1 MASFFSKLFGGG
13 GKPGANDDGDSGR
26 GEAVTYKD
34 FSIAA
39 SPMRDGEQWRLC
51 GVIAKTV
58 AGTGEDEEPTVLE
71 RTFIRA
77 DLYTSREEAETFAIR
92 KGQQIID
99 EQGDRLF
106 ADGAPTGRA

>member
-13 GKPGANDDGDSGR
+13 KSGANDDRAPGR

-34 FSIAA
+34 YSIAP

-51 GVIAKTV
+51 GVIAKV
-58 AGTGEDEEPTVLE
+58 DAAGEAGGEGVRLE

-77 DLYTSREEAETFAIR
+77 DLYPTREEAETFAIR
-92 KGQQIID
+92 KGQQIVD
-99 EQGDRLF
+99 EQGDKLF
-106 ADGAPTGRA
+106 ADGQPTGRA

>member
-1 MASFFSKLFGGG
+1 MASFLSKLFGGG
-13 GKPGANDDGDSGR
+13 KPEANDDAAPAR
-26 GEAVTYKD
+26 GEAVTYKA
-34 FSIAA
+34 FSITA
-39 SPMRDGEQWRLC
+39 SPIRDGEQWRLC
-51 GVIAKTV
+51 GVILKHV
-58 AGTGEDEEPTVLE
+58 AGDGDEAQAPME

-106 ADGAPTGRA
+106 ADGQPTGRA

>member
-1 MASFFSKLFGGG
+1 MASFFTKLFGGG
-13 GKPGANDDGDSGR
+13 KPEANDDQPPAR
-26 GEAVTYKD
+26 AEAVPYNG
-34 FSIAA
+34 FEIAP
-39 SPMRDGEQWRLC
+39 SPMKDGDQWRLC
-51 GVIAKTV
+51 GVILKSA
-58 AGTGEDEEPTVLE
+58 AGEEGEAMQME

-77 DLYTSREEAETFAIR
+77 DLYTSREEAESFAIR

>member
-1 MASFFSKLFGGG
+1 MASFLSKFFGG
-13 GKPGANDDGDSGR
+13 GKPEANDDTGPAR
-26 GEAVTYKD
+26 GEAVTYKE
-34 FSIAA
+34 FSITP
-39 SPMRDGEQWRLC
+39 SPIRDGEQWRLC
-51 GVIAKTV
+51 GVILMS
-58 AGTGEDEEPTVLE
+58 AGDGGEEGQAPME

-106 ADGAPTGRA
+106 ADGQPTGRA

>member
-13 GKPGANDDGDSGR
+13 KPEANDDSPAAR
-26 GEAVTYKD
+26 GETVTYKE

-39 SPMRDGEQWRLC
+39 SPMRDGDQWRLC
-51 GVIAKTV
+51 GVILKAV
-58 AGTGEDEEPTVLE
+58 PGTDGQDDVQLE

-77 DLYTSREEAETFAIR
+77 DLYTSREEAETFAVR